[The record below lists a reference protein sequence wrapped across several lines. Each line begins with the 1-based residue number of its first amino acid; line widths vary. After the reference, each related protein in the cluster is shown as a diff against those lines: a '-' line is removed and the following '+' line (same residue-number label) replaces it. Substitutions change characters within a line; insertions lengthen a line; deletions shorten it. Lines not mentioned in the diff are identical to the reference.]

1 MAGND
6 APEEVLS
13 FWFDDVVGDDFKTR
27 SHVWFGKNPAF
38 DTDIQ
43 KRFGSLRADAAAGKL
58 TDWER
63 SARAALGLVIV
74 LDQFPRNIF
83 RGTPQ
88 AFATDA
94 MALATAK
101 RAIENGFDRQL
112 RPVERLFLYLPF
124 EHAESLAD
132 QERSVALSRTLG
144 DPGSLD
150 YAERHRAII
159 ARFGRFPHRNAILG
173 RASTPEEIAFLAE
186 PGSSF

>member
-1 MAGND
+1 MAGNGG
-6 APEEVLS
+6 PEEVLS
-13 FWFDDVVGDDFKTR
+13 FWFDDIAGDDFKTR
-27 SHVWFGKNPAF
+27 NGIWFGKNAAF
-38 DTDIQ
+38 DANIQ

-58 TDWER
+58 IDWER
-63 SARAALGLVIV
+63 SARAALALVIA
-74 LDQFPRNIF
+74 LDQFSRNVF
-83 RGTPQ
+83 RGTPW

-101 RAIENGFDRQL
+101 RAIESGFDRQL

-124 EHAESLAD
+124 EHAETLAD
-132 QERSVALSRTLG
+132 QERSVALSKTLD

-150 YAERHRAII
+150 YAERHRAIVV
-159 ARFGRFPHRNAILG
+159 RFGRFPHRNAILG

>member
-1 MAGND
+1 MAGNGGT
-6 APEEVLS
+6 EKVLS
-13 FWFDDVVGDDFKTR
+13 FWFDDVAGEDFETR
-27 SHVWFGKNPAF
+27 KEIWFGKNAGF
-38 DTDIQ
+38 DADIQ
-43 KRFGSLRADAAAGKL
+43 KRFGPLRADAAAGKL

-63 SARAALGLVIV
+63 SARGALALVIV

-83 RGTPQ
+83 RGTPR

-101 RAIENGFDRQL
+101 RAIESGFDRRL

-132 QERSVALSRTLG
+132 QERSVALSKTL
-144 DPGSLD
+144 DDAGSLD